1 MINSFSLIIDLFEMY
16 IDSAISMFYV
26 QIVSFRHSFGK
37 KICGNLGIH
46 DAKLK
51 GFLICWLH
59 TDLIDPVE
67 NQRTKLGQ

>member
-1 MINSFSLIIDLFEMY
+1 MY
-16 IDSAISMFYV
+16 KLCHLDILLE
-26 QIVSFRHSFGK
+26 K